1 MSARPILVALLL
13 TATSGCQTARFYS
26 QAVSGQWAIVMKRQP
41 IEKVLAEPEAPETL
55 KRQLRLVREL
65 CAFAERELHL
75 PAEGQFTRYA
85 DLERPFVVWN
95 IHAAPPYSF
104 AAKSWWYPFVGR
116 LEYQGYFKR
125 ELAVDYARRLR
136 EQGLDVFAGGVTAY
150 STLGWFNDP
159 VLNTFVDQ
167 PESELADLI
176 FHELAHKRVFIPG
189 DTDFNEAFA
198 TSVAR
203 EGVRRWLDQRNEPE
217 ALTRYLG
224 NREAEDEVIR
234 LILAA
239 RDRLRELYTDQRA
252 GEESTLATGKA
263 AIIAGLRT
271 EYAALKQRWPNY
283 HDYDDWIAAPINNA
297 QINTIDTYYD
307 LVPGFAGRLV
317 ELNGDLELFYR
328 EVAALRRKSTP
339 QRREHLAAVAQRRE
353 QGVQEKWATAS
364 VPQSG
369 K

>member
-26 QAVSGQWAIVMKRQP
+26 QAVSGQWEIVLKRQP
-41 IEKVLAEPEAPETL
+41 IEKVLAEPEAPEAL
-55 KRQLRLVREL
+55 KRQLRLVSEL

-95 IHAAPPYSF
+95 IYAAPAYSF
-104 AAKSWWYPFVGR
+104 EAKSWWYPFVGR

-125 ELAVDYARRLR
+125 ELAADYARRLR
-136 EQGLDVFAGGVTAY
+136 AQGLDVFAGGVTAY

-167 PESELADLI
+167 PASELADLI
-176 FHELAHKRVFIPG
+176 FHELAHKRLFIPG

-203 EGVRRWLDQRNEPE
+203 EGVRRWLDQKNEP
-217 ALTRYLG
+217 AGLKHYQG
-224 NREAEDEVIR
+224 NREAEDQVIR
-234 LILAA
+234 LILDA
-239 RDRLRELYTDQRA
+239 RDELRALYATGPAAD
-252 GEESTLATGKA
+252 EPTLATGKA
-263 AIIAGLRT
+263 SVIAGLR
-271 EYAALKQRWPNY
+271 ERYAQLKQRWPDY

-297 QINTIDTYYD
+297 QINTIDTYYE
-307 LVPGFAGRLV
+307 LVPGFSARLV
-317 ELNGDLELFYR
+317 ELDGDLELFYR
-328 EVAALRRKSTP
+328 EIESLRRKSLS
-339 QRREHLAAVAQRRE
+339 QRREHLAGVAQRRE
-353 QGVQEKWATAS
+353 DGVQETWATAS
-364 VPQSG
+364 ASQSG